1 MSLYVKIHLFRTLQ
15 NQLKLRQNKC
25 MNKKKLKEKK
35 KLLREKMNKSYV
47 GFHVY
52 RSVNEN
58 LPFMFWERLTD
69 APVAEGNFNDP
80 TAEIGTRYFYKLTQV
95 DDDGNESAPITPKS
109 SFTDHAG
116 NVHEQNPLIDFVGY
130 NMYRSADKNIPLD
143 QWEKRNSEPI
153 PTTEYKDE
161 GVKSGEIYY
170 YYVRAVDSA
179 GNESAPGE
187 ILRVIRK

>member
-1 MSLYVKIHLFRTLQ
+1 
-15 NQLKLRQNKC
+15 
-25 MNKKKLKEKK
+25 MNKHKLKEKR
-35 KLLREKMNKSYV
+35 KLMREKAGRKPL

-58 LPFMFWERLTD
+58 LPFVFWERLTD
-69 APVAEGNFNDP
+69 EPIAEGNFNDP
-80 TAEIGTRYFYKLTQV
+80 TAEIGQRYFYKLTQV
-95 DDDGNESAPITPKS
+95 DANGNESAPIVPKS

-116 NVHEQNPLIDFVGY
+116 NVLEQNPLVDFGGY
-130 NMYRSADKNIPLD
+130 NMYRSANKNVPLD
-143 QWEKRNSEPI
+143 KWERRNKEPI

-161 GVKSGEIYY
+161 GVVSGEVYF
-170 YYVRAVDSA
+170 YYVRAVDSK